1 MAGSG
6 VTASRGGTLIGTA
19 VALMTST
26 VASAG
31 LGFAFWVFAAR
42 FFEPAEVGTMSAGVA
57 TMTLLGAVAQLN
69 LHSVFGRFLPTA
81 GPHTRRLLL
90 AGYAASAV
98 TALGLATGF
107 LALGMA
113 SGVLP
118 DRTGVRLLFVTGVLA
133 TAIFMIQ
140 DGVLTALGRARS
152 VPLKNVLA
160 SGAKLLLLPLFAAVL
175 AGDGLLFA
183 WALPII
189 AVMLAGNAWIFAR
202 LVPAHAARHPA
213 ADRVRPREVY
223 GFASAEYANGVINNV
238 VAFLPPLLV
247 TNVLGGERGAYFY
260 LPWVI
265 GVSVTTLLWNIVSSF
280 IVQASGG
287 GDTTPPVARGRHHLP
302 PGSHAQRSVQR
313 AVSMVALVSGGGMV
327 VLTVGATPMLSIF
340 DGAYAAQGATALRLI
355 GLSLPFTGIFILYGA
370 FSVME
375 KRMWRMV
382 GIQLAGAAA
391 FLAGAWFG
399 LRPFG
404 LEAPATALLVS
415 QAGVGLLLLP
425 GLIGKYRAV
434 GTPGKAP
441 AWAAGEPTPAR
452 PGMVRASTWTELD
465 RTPWFAPT
473 RAAGGPLPTRAVDQ
487 LTPIRAV
494 DELALNRAVGEPA
507 RGAVG
512 DDRPVRSAGR
522 PAWRSKP
529 VRAVSWV
536 DKDRTGTRRPDA
548 VVLPTPGPASAG
560 TTRADRRPAPAHRG
574 R

>member
-31 LGFAFWVFAAR
+31 LGFAFWVVAAR
-42 FFEPAEVGTMSAGVA
+42 FLEPTEVGTMSAGVA
-57 TMTLLGAVAQLN
+57 SMTLLGAVAQLN

-81 GPHTRRLLL
+81 GPHTRSLLL
-90 AGYAASAV
+90 AGYAVSAV

-113 SGVLP
+113 SEVLP

-133 TAIFMIQ
+133 TAIFLVQ
-140 DGVLTALGRARS
+140 DGVLTALDRARS
-152 VPLKNVLA
+152 VPMKNVVA
-160 SGAKLLLLPLFAAVL
+160 SGAKLLLLPLFAAVVG
-175 AGDGLLFA
+175 GDGLLFA
-183 WALPII
+183 WALPVI

-202 LVPAHAARHPA
+202 LVPAHAGLHPGG
-213 ADRVRPREVY
+213 DRVPRREVF

-247 TNVLGGERGAYFY
+247 THVLGGERGAYFY

-265 GVSVTTLLWNIVSSF
+265 GVSVTTLLWNVVSSF
-280 IVQASGG
+280 VVQASGG
-287 GDTTPPVARGRHHLP
+287 GDPTPPVQRGRHHLP
-302 PGSHAQRSVQR
+302 PDSHAQRSVQR
-313 AVSMVALVSGGGMV
+313 AVSMVALVAGGGMV
-327 VLTVGATPMLSIF
+327 VLTVSATPMLSIF
-340 DGAYAAQGATALRLI
+340 DGAYAAEGATALRLI

-370 FSVME
+370 FSIME

-399 LRPFG
+399 LRPLG
-404 LEAPATALLVS
+404 LEAPAIALLVS
-415 QAGVGLLLLP
+415 QAAVGLLLLP

-434 GTPGKAP
+434 GTPGEAP
-441 AWAAGEPTPAR
+441 AWAAAEPAPTR
-452 PGMVRASTWTELD
+452 PGMVRASTWAELD
-465 RTPWFAPT
+465 RTTPWFAPAHT
-473 RAAGGPLPTRAVDQ
+473 GSELPPTRAVED
-487 LTPIRAV
+487 LTAI
-494 DELALNRAVGEPA
+494 
-507 RGAVG
+507 RGAGRPAPSPVG
-512 DDRPVRSAGR
+512 DDRPAR
-522 PAWRSKP
+522 PADRPIWQTKP
-529 VRAVSWV
+529 VRALTWV
-536 DKDRTGTRRPDA
+536 DEDRTGTRRPVA
-548 VVLPTPGPASAG
+548 VVLPVLHRATAG
-560 TTRADRRPAPAHRG
+560 ADRRPVPPHRG